1 MKTKEAADPEEGIYE
16 SMEDVSLPENAE
28 SGNGEGNNGPTKD
41 EAAARSGQRISLRNL
56 RELTK
61 EEDETPVNLSWRT
74 IIGGDILASGWLR
87 RQFWMI
93 ILITA
98 FTIIYVGNRYACQQE
113 AIERSRLNDTL
124 LDRKY
129 KALTRSSELL
139 EKTLRS
145 NIEEELADS
154 TIQTSITPLYGIK
167 TDE

>member
-1 MKTKEAADPEEGIYE
+1 MQGN
-16 SMEDVSLPENAE
+16 MENVPLPESAE
-28 SGNGEGNNGPTKD
+28 PRKNEPESWGAEPAPRGE
-41 EAAARSGQRISLRNL
+41 ESAARPDEHLSLRNL
-56 RELTK
+56 RGLAV

-93 ILITA
+93 ILITV
-98 FTIIYVGNRYACQQE
+98 FTIIYVGNRYSCQQE
-113 AIERSRLNDTL
+113 AIERSMLNDTL

-129 KALTRSSELL
+129 KALTQSSELL

>member
-1 MKTKEAADPEEGIYE
+1 MQG
-16 SMEDVSLPENAE
+16 SMENVPLPANAEPGNQTTGQASPENEPA
-28 SGNGEGNNGPTKD
+28 PRPD
-41 EAAARSGQRISLRNL
+41 ERMSLKKL
-56 RELTK
+56 REFAK
-61 EEDETPVNLSWRT
+61 EEDETPVNLSWHT

-113 AIERSRLNDTL
+113 AIERSMLTDTL

-129 KALTRSSELL
+129 KALTQSSELL

-154 TIQTSITPLYGIK
+154 TIQTSITPLFGIK

>member
-1 MKTKEAADPEEGIYE
+1 MKTKETAFPEQDNAGSMENAARPEEAA
-16 SMEDVSLPENAE
+16 PEN
-28 SGNGEGNNGPTKD
+28 K
-41 EAAARSGQRISLRNL
+41 GQEPASPENDPATRGRLSLRRL
-56 RELTK
+56 QDMTV

-74 IIGGDILASGWLR
+74 ILGGDILASGWLR

-113 AIERSRLNDTL
+113 AIEQSRLSDTL

>member
-1 MKTKEAADPEEGIYE
+1 MQEN
-16 SMEDVSLPENAE
+16 MENVPLPESAE
-28 SGNGEGNNGPTKD
+28 PEKAEPESQEAEPAPRGEKS
-41 EAAARSGQRISLRNL
+41 AARPDEHLSLRNL
-56 RELTK
+56 RELAI

-98 FTIIYVGNRYACQQE
+98 FTIIYVGNRYSCQQE
-113 AIERSRLNDTL
+113 AIERSMLNDTL

-129 KALTRSSELL
+129 KALTQSSELL

>member
-1 MKTKEAADPEEGIYE
+1 MMKAKETAFPEQDNADSMENAPRPEETAP
-16 SMEDVSLPENAE
+16 EDKGQEPASPEND
-28 SGNGEGNNGPTKD
+28 T
-41 EAAARSGQRISLRNL
+41 ARRERLSLRRL
-56 RELTK
+56 QDMTM

-74 IIGGDILASGWLR
+74 ILGGDILASGWLR

-113 AIERSRLNDTL
+113 AIEQSRLSDTL

-154 TIQTSITPLYGIK
+154 TIQTSITPLFGIK